1 MEPFN
6 SKRDIADI
14 GYKRIFEERYSKN
27 KTNRGKLMLAQ
38 TALDLDGVI
47 FDYEKTFQKEALKLG
62 FEVSIKHPEIYN
74 MAQRYEI
81 TPETVS
87 LINSKIDFSDM
98 EVFGEIINLKHYI
111 KDIKCF
117 ITSSPKEALH
127 LRKIN
132 ISKVFGKDI
141 PVYHA
146 NTKEKHR
153 IISELGIKYFID
165 DYNLAIHHIELNCP
179 DCRPYWLNRGYGDFS
194 LPEPKNKIN
203 SLAEFFKEL

>member
-6 SKRDIADI
+6 SKRDIAGI
-14 GYKRIFEERYSKN
+14 GYKRIFKERYSKN
-27 KTNRGKLMLAQ
+27 KTNRGKLMLDK

-47 FDYEKTFQKEALKLG
+47 FDYEKTFRKKAAELALNIS
-62 FEVSIKHPEIYN
+62 VKHPEIYN
-74 MAQRYEI
+74 MAERYEI

-87 LINSKIDFSDM
+87 LINLKIDFSDM
-98 EVFGEIINLKHYI
+98 EVFDEVISLKHYI

-117 ITSSPKEALH
+117 ITSSPIETLH

-141 PVYHA
+141 PIYHA
-146 NTKEKHR
+146 DTKEKHR

-165 DYNLAIHHIELNCP
+165 DYNLAIYHIEINCH

-194 LPEPKNKIN
+194 LPKPQNKIN
-203 SLAEFFKEL
+203 SLTEFFKE

>member
-1 MEPFN
+1 
-6 SKRDIADI
+6 
-14 GYKRIFEERYSKN
+14 
-27 KTNRGKLMLAQ
+27 MLTQ

-62 FEVSIKHPEIYN
+62 FEVSVKHSEIYN
-74 MAQRYEI
+74 MAERYDI
-81 TPETVS
+81 TAEQVS

-98 EVFGEIINLKHYI
+98 EVFDEVINLKRHI
-111 KDIKCF
+111 KNIKCF
-117 ITSSPKEALH
+117 ITSSPLEALH

-132 ISKVFGKDI
+132 ISKIFDKDI

-146 NTKEKHR
+146 DTKEKHR

-165 DYNLAIHHIELNCP
+165 DYNLAIYHIEINCH

-194 LPEPKNKIN
+194 LQEPQNKIN
-203 SLAEFFKEL
+203 SLAEFLAK